1 MGAGGAPCEDGKW
14 SGTLVQD
21 ELALC
26 LRENARKQYGL
37 TYQLAFR
44 TVIFLDHLDVGI
56 LRQTRL
62 ADRREVG
69 RLPS

>member
-1 MGAGGAPCEDGKW
+1 MGAGGAPRKDGKG
-14 SGTLVQD
+14 SGALVQD

-44 TVIFLDHLDVGI
+44 TVVFLDHLDVGI
-56 LRQTRL
+56 LGQTRL
-62 ADRREVG
+62 TDGREVC